1 MVVEVGGL
9 EVEVAIFVSS
19 LAKLCAKKL
28 CVLKPSH
35 CGAMPY
41 FGNRENKNSKLV
53 MFLVIFRIGNWQKS
67 QFFEQVMFTLNHPVY
82 VSNNDSYKNISL

>member
-41 FGNRENKNSKLV
+41 FGNGENKNSKLV
-53 MFLVIFRIGNWQKS
+53 IFLVIFKIIGKNCN
-67 QFFEQVMFTLNHPVY
+67 FFEQVMFTLNHPVY